1 MACNKLDTERVFY
14 YFNKLCSIPHG
25 SGNMNGIAD
34 FCVEFAKQ
42 HNLEYKRDNADNV
55 IIYKH
60 TKNYPFDAVILQ
72 GHLDMVCQSDA
83 GFNIDFLKD
92 GIKPF
97 IKDGFLTA
105 EHTTLGADNG
115 IAVAMI
121 LAILEDDRLVTPSIE
136 AVFTTD
142 EEIGMVGAKALDT
155 SLLRAKRMINID
167 SEDENTLT
175 VSCAGGSD
183 FSVQIPTAYTTVTS
197 TEITVIL
204 KGLKGGHSGI
214 EIDKNRHNAN
224 ILAGRFLNHM
234 KNQCQFDII
243 SLNGG
248 DKSNAIPNCC
258 TLKLC
263 TNNPKNFET
272 EAQKYLQLIKSE
284 ISAGEPDFSPEIVI
298 GEEKEL
304 KTFSENTKNDIIS
317 VLLTCPNGI
326 MGMSAEIEN
335 LVETSLNLG
344 VLDTHE
350 DGISLQFALRSNKQ
364 SALDFLEEKL
374 YGFFERFNCKTTL
387 GGKYPTWEFKE
398 NSDLRKLYCD
408 TYFELTGRQVSV
420 EAIHAGLECAVFSS
434 AIRGLDCI
442 AIGPTILGA
451 HTTEER
457 LSIPSTEKIFNVL
470 LSLLKKLK

>member
-1 MACNKLDTERVFY
+1 MACNNLDTERVFY

-25 SGNMNGIAD
+25 SGNMNDIAD
-34 FCVEFAKQ
+34 FCVNFAKE
-42 HNLEYKRDNADNV
+42 HNLEYKRDNANNV
-55 IIYKH
+55 IIYKP
-60 TKNYPFDAVILQ
+60 TKNYPNDAVILQ
-72 GHLDMVCQSDA
+72 GHLDMVCQKDND
-83 GFNIDFLKD
+83 FDIDFLKD
-92 GIKPF
+92 GIKPL

-121 LAILEDDRLVTPSIE
+121 LAILENDRLITPSIE

-155 SLLRAKRMINID
+155 SLLKAKRMINID

-183 FSVQIPTAYTTVTS
+183 FSVQIPAVYTTVTS

-214 EIDKNRHNAN
+214 EIDKKRVNAN
-224 ILAGRFLNHM
+224 ILAGRFLNYM
-234 KNQCQFDII
+234 KNQCEFGII
-243 SLNGG
+243 SVNGG

-263 TNNPKNFET
+263 ANQPKDFKAK
-272 EAQKYLQLIKSE
+272 AQEYLQLIKSE
-284 ISAGEPDFSPEIVI
+284 ISAREPDFNWEIVI

-304 KTFSENTKNDIIS
+304 KTLSENTKNDIIS

-326 MGMSAEIEN
+326 MEMSAEIEN

-344 VLDTHE
+344 VLNTQK
-350 DGISLQFALRSNKQ
+350 DGIFLQFALRSNKQ

-374 YGFFERFNCKTTL
+374 YGYFERFNCKTTL

-398 NSDLRKLYCD
+398 KSDLRKLYCE
-408 TYFELTGRQVSV
+408 TYFALTGEQVSV

-434 AIRGLDCI
+434 AIPGLDCI
-442 AIGPTILGA
+442 AVGPTILGA
-451 HTTEER
+451 HTTDER
-457 LSIPSTEKIFNVL
+457 LIISSAEKIFNILV
-470 LSLLKKLK
+470 SLLKKLT

>member
-55 IIYKH
+55 IIYKP

-121 LAILEDDRLVTPSIE
+121 LAILEDDRLVAPSIE

-234 KNQCQFDII
+234 KNQCKFDII

-263 TNNPKNFET
+263 TNKPKEFET

-284 ISAGEPDFSPEIVI
+284 ISAAEPDFNWEIVI

-304 KTFSENTKNDIIS
+304 KTLSENTKNDIIS
-317 VLLTCPNGI
+317 VLLTCPNGV
-326 MGMSAEIEN
+326 MAMSAEIEN

-344 VLDTHE
+344 ILNTQK
-350 DGISLQFALRSNKQ
+350 DGIFLQFALRSNKQ

-434 AIRGLDCI
+434 AIKGLDCI

-457 LSIPSTEKIFNVL
+457 LSILSTEKIFNVL
-470 LSLLKKLK
+470 LSLLKKLT